1 MQAEVLCERYVWE
14 IDYVPRGISYRRM
27 ARCEARKVLLGIPIA
42 LNVHTHSWTWPV
54 LSSIPSCWVPSP
66 GPRWHRGWGCG
77 WHSSFLSPH
86 SGLPCTF
93 PFLAPER
100 SPSLDSPH
108 SRETFPTALEKLKV
122 YPSWWVFA
130 FSETTCLDPNRKTG
144 VWNYFEQKIL
154 LPFLTYSWVSLL
166 ISPTYSVSK
175 PEEQRLPAYWRSTSD
190 LRFSSPRSHI
200 NSYRSPRDSCLTP
213 LHIHTTDEVHM
224 WNTFPNAACVVHLS
238 TVSLL
243 GCSL

>member
-1 MQAEVLCERYVWE
+1 MWE
-14 IDYVPRGISYRRM
+14 I
-27 ARCEARKVLLGIPIA
+27 CLGDWLCSKGDFVQENGTLWSKKSPFGDS
-42 LNVHTHSWTWPV
+42 HSPKCPYT
-54 LSSIPSCWVPSP
+54 LMDMTSAFIIPSCRVPSP